1 MGPPAAG
8 GGVPIPGSRPDCS
21 HPSRRRRPA
30 PTGRAPA
37 RPLLVLALLLALSG
51 CEDPTGAPRSW
62 ECIAPAAAGGGWDL
76 TCRAASSAAQEL
88 GLSPG
93 TMRVTNLPGAGGG
106 IAFAHAVA
114 QRDGD
119 EGVLVA
125 ASPATTLRLAQGQ
138 FAHLTEEDVR
148 WIAAIGADYGV
159 VAVSPDAPWD
169 TLEELLAE
177 WRPDPTRFVVAG
189 GSAVAGLDHMKML
202 VLGDAAGVDPLRI
215 RYVPFDGGG
224 EALTALLG
232 GFVQLLSTDAS
243 QVIPHLEAGTLKVLA
258 VLAPQRAGGVLAGIP
273 TAHEAGYD
281 VEWIT
286 WRGFY
291 APRGI
296 SEEAYQRW
304 VAVLTEV
311 EQSEAWGRVRQA
323 SGLDP
328 LFVAGADFEAFVRDQ
343 VTEYREMSREIGL
356 IQ

>member
-1 MGPPAAG
+1 MALMA
-8 GGVPIPGSRPDCS
+8 GVP
-21 HPSRRRRPA
+21 
-30 PTGRAPA
+30 
-37 RPLLVLALLLALSG
+37 LLLA
-51 CEDPTGAPRSW
+51 CADPTGAPRSW

-114 QRDGD
+114 QRDRD

-148 WIAAIGADYGV
+148 WVGAIGADYGV
-159 VAVSPDAPWD
+159 VAVAPDAPWD
-169 TLEELLAE
+169 TLEELLRE
-177 WRPDPTRFVVAG
+177 WRPDPSRFVVAG

-232 GFVQLLSTDAS
+232 GFVQVLSTDAS
-243 QVIPHLEAGTLKVLA
+243 QVIPHLEAGSLKVLA

-273 TAHEAGYD
+273 TAHESGYD

-296 SEEAYQRW
+296 SDEAYERW
-304 VAVLTEV
+304 VEVLTQVERSEV
-311 EQSEAWGRVRQA
+311 WGRVRQA

-328 LFVAGADFEAFVRDQ
+328 LFVAGPDFEAFVREQ

-356 IQ
+356 IR

>member
-1 MGPPAAG
+1 MARRQLSRPRPSPRRGPPFSRGLSALAA
-8 GGVPIPGSRPDCS
+8 
-21 HPSRRRRPA
+21 A
-30 PTGRAPA
+30 
-37 RPLLVLALLLALSG
+37 LVLSSCADAS
-51 CEDPTGAPRSW
+51 GAPRSW

-76 TCRAASSAAQEL
+76 TCRAASRAAAEL

-114 QRDGD
+114 QRDRD
-119 EGVLVA
+119 EGVVVA
-125 ASPATTLRLAQGQ
+125 ASPATTIRLAQGQ

-148 WIAAIGADYGV
+148 WLAAIGADYGV
-159 VAVSPDAPWD
+159 IAVAPDAPWN
-169 TLEELLAE
+169 TLEELLRE
-177 WRPDPTRFVVAG
+177 WRPEPTRFVVAG

-232 GFVQLLSTDAS
+232 GFVQILSTDAS
-243 QVIPHLEAGTLKVLA
+243 QVIPHLEAGSLKVLA
-258 VLAPQRAGGVLAGIP
+258 VLAPERAGGVLGSIP

-291 APRGI
+291 APKGI
-296 SEEAYQRW
+296 SDEAYDRW

-311 EQSEAWGRVRQA
+311 ERSEAWARVRQA

-328 LFVAGADFEAFVRDQ
+328 LFVAGADFEAFVREQ
-343 VTEYREMSREIGL
+343 VGEYREMSREIGL
-356 IQ
+356 IP